1 VLVKTTWHAGGT
13 EVLQNM
19 KLSPFVP
26 VVSARVRD
34 RIMCRRGPCLGPVC
48 TSPSLLPHPRMALS
62 LPSSHRERER
72 EREKERALS
81 SRYHKSFEVLIRSH
95 TQRLFRAWHPPDL
108 APTWRIIRRPLHG
121 LCPRDIPSLF
131 VLKRSL
137 PEIHGLSAKRK

>member
-1 VLVKTTWHAGGT
+1 MLVKTTWHTGGT

-34 RIMCRRGPCLGPVC
+34 RIVCRRGPCLGPVR

-62 LPSSHRERER
+62 LSSSRRERKKKR
-72 EREKERALS
+72 ERTLS

-95 TQRLFRAWHPPDL
+95 TQRLFRAWHSPDL

-131 VLKRSL
+131 VLKRALS
-137 PEIHGLSAKRK
+137 EIHGLSAKCK

>member
-1 VLVKTTWHAGGT
+1 MARRWNGGVTKYEIEPICSSGLCESPGSHHVPQGTLFGSCVHFAISLTSSTNGSLV
-13 EVLQNM
+13 
-19 KLSPFVP
+19 SFF
-26 VVSARVRD
+26 
-34 RIMCRRGPCLGPVC
+34 
-48 TSPSLLPHPRMALS
+48 
-62 LPSSHRERER
+62 SSRER